1 MASKK
6 NDDFNFEA
14 ALAELNQLV
23 EKMERGGISL
33 EESLTDFERG
43 ISLTRQCQ
51 QALKTA
57 EQKVEILLEKNGQQ
71 ILTPYE
77 PTVDEIE

>member
-1 MASKK
+1 MATKP
-6 NDDFNFEA
+6 NEDFNFEA

-33 EESLTDFERG
+33 EESLADFERG
-43 ISLTRQCQ
+43 IALTRQCQ

-57 EQKVEILLEKNGQQ
+57 EQKVHILLEKNGETV
-71 ILTPYE
+71 LEPYADNS
-77 PTVDEIE
+77 DEKA